1 MTNHQV
7 LLCCINVRLECVCAG
22 GVFTVTRWERLDSM
36 EAKWSNNTR
45 NSFDEKC
52 LLMAGTTTGRRG
64 GS

>member
-1 MTNHQV
+1 MYAWSV
-7 LLCCINVRLECVCAG
+7 FVRG
-22 GVFTVTRWERLDSM
+22 GVHGDEM

>member
-1 MTNHQV
+1 M
-7 LLCCINVRLECVCAG
+7 RG